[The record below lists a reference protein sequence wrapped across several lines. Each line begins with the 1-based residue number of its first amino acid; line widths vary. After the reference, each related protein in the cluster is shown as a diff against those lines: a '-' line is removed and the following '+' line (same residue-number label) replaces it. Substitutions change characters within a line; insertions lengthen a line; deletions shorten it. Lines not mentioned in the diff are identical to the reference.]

1 MKKSVLF
8 IIIVLLAVVSANAQ
22 IKRISA
28 TRLNAVPTTEQKSA
42 IEKAENVKLDVIHG
56 SSNWYVGAGYGYAF
70 DGEHMVGLEAGRRFS
85 DHFRLGVQG
94 MYNITKSLVPN
105 HSWFVLKP
113 TFDLISSQSAFYKK
127 TGIDVSIAPLI
138 GGKVQCK
145 GLRKIE
151 AEDGTPRLRDLQC
164 IPNITYGG
172 AAEISWNCTAHVQFR
187 LGVNYL
193 AMPKEKEF
201 IENLDTFIDGLSE
214 ADQRTVLS
222 GNWQKGQF
230 MVTAAV
236 TFHF

>member
-1 MKKSVLF
+1 MKKSVLLLV
-8 IIIVLLAVVSANAQ
+8 IVLLSVVSVNAQ

-56 SSNWYVGAGYGYAF
+56 SSNWYVGAGYGYAL
-70 DGEHMVGLEAGRRFS
+70 DGEHMIGLEAGRRFS
-85 DHFRLGVQG
+85 DNFRLGIQG

-172 AAEISWNCTAHVQFR
+172 AAEISWNCAAHVQIR

-214 ADQRTVLS
+214 ADQKTVLS

>member
-1 MKKSVLF
+1 MKKSVLLLV
-8 IIIVLLAVVSANAQ
+8 IVLLSVVSVNAQ

-42 IEKAENVKLDVIHG
+42 IENAEDVKLDVIHG
-56 SSNWYVGAGYGYAF
+56 SSNWYVGAGYGYAL

-85 DHFRLGVQG
+85 DHFRLGIQG

-172 AAEISWNCTAHVQFR
+172 AAEISWNCAAHVQIR

-214 ADQRTVLS
+214 ADQKTVLS

>member
-1 MKKSVLF
+1 MKKSVLLLV
-8 IIIVLLAVVSANAQ
+8 IVLLSVVSVNAQ

-42 IEKAENVKLDVIHG
+42 IENAEDVKLDVIHG
-56 SSNWYVGAGYGYAF
+56 SSNWYVGAGYGYAL

-85 DHFRLGVQG
+85 DHFRLGIQG

-172 AAEISWNCTAHVQFR
+172 AAEISWNCAAHVQIR

-201 IENLDTFIDGLSE
+201 IENLDAFIDGLSE
-214 ADQRTVLS
+214 ADQKTVLS

>member
-1 MKKSVLF
+1 MKKSVLLLV
-8 IIIVLLAVVSANAQ
+8 IVLLSVVSVNAQ

-42 IEKAENVKLDVIHG
+42 IENAEDVKLDVIHG
-56 SSNWYVGAGYGYAF
+56 SSNWYVGAGYGYAL
-70 DGEHMVGLEAGRRFS
+70 DGEHMIGLEAGRRFS
-85 DHFRLGVQG
+85 DHFRLGIQG

-172 AAEISWNCTAHVQFR
+172 AAEISWNCAAHVQIR

-201 IENLDTFIDGLSE
+201 IENLDTFIDGLNE
-214 ADQRTVLS
+214 ADQKTVLS

>member
-1 MKKSVLF
+1 MKKSVLL
-8 IIIVLLAVVSANAQ
+8 IIVVLLSVVSVNAQ

-42 IEKAENVKLDVIHG
+42 IEKAENVKLDVLHG
-56 SSNWYVGAGYGYAF
+56 SSNWYVGAGYGYAL
-70 DGEHMVGLEAGRRFS
+70 DGEHMIGLEAGRRFS
-85 DHFRLGVQG
+85 DHFRLGIQG

-113 TFDLISSQSAFYKK
+113 SFDLVSSQSAFYKK

-172 AAEISWNCTAHVQFR
+172 AAEISWNCASHVQIR

-201 IENLDTFIDGLSE
+201 IENLDAFIDGLSE
-214 ADQRTVLS
+214 ADQKTVLS
-222 GNWQKGQF
+222 GNWQKSQF
-230 MVTAAV
+230 MITGSV

>member
-1 MKKSVLF
+1 MKKSVLLLV
-8 IIIVLLAVVSANAQ
+8 IVLLSVVSVNAQ

-28 TRLNAVPTTEQKSA
+28 TRLNAVPTTEQKKA
-42 IEKAENVKLDVIHG
+42 IEQAEDVKLDVIHG
-56 SSNWYVGAGYGYAF
+56 SSNWYVGAGYGYAL
-70 DGEHMVGLEAGRRFS
+70 DGEHMIGLEAGRRFS
-85 DHFRLGVQG
+85 DHFRLGIQG
-94 MYNITKSLVPN
+94 MYNITKSVVPN

-113 TFDLISSQSAFYKK
+113 SFDLVSSQSAFYKK

-172 AAEISWNCTAHVQFR
+172 AAEISWNCTSHVQIR

-201 IENLDTFIDGLSE
+201 IENLDAFIDGLSE
-214 ADQRTVLS
+214 ADQKTVLS